1 VSEPP
6 GFSLGPLELE
16 HRNRV
21 AEILRSTD
29 NFRDEEVD
37 VALELFDASFVG
49 EDYVF
54 VGAFHRESAGA
65 RGTRADGNRESKAA
79 RRFFGGER
87 HPEGSTIPDSRF
99 PIPKLLGFACY
110 GPTMG
115 TDRTYDLY
123 WIAVDRAAQGTG
135 CGSVLLNEVERR
147 LEALHAR
154 MLIIETSSRS
164 DYSATRGFYLRRGY
178 VEAARVREFY
188 APEDDR
194 IILTK
199 RLAGSPREGWGAVA

>member
-1 VSEPP
+1 MSEPP
-6 GFSLGPLELE
+6 QVVLGAMTASDRP
-16 HRNRV
+16 RV
-21 AEILRSTD
+21 AEILRSTG
-29 NFRDEEVD
+29 NFRDDEVD
-37 VALELFDASFVG
+37 VAVELFDESLSG

-54 VGAFHRESAGA
+54 VGAFDGDEGP
-65 RGTRADGNRESKAA
+65 GTRDWGEKARTQHRTESLSAVSPSPA
-79 RRFFGGER
+79 SLV
-87 HPEGSTIPDSRF
+87 PSPS
-99 PIPKLLGFACY
+99 LVGFACF
-110 GPTMG
+110 GPTPS

-135 CGSVLLNEVERR
+135 CGSRLLSEVERR

-154 MLIIETSSRS
+154 MLVVETSSRS
-164 DYSATRGFYLRRGY
+164 DYSATREFYLRRGY

>member
-1 VSEPP
+1 MNEPP
-6 GFSLGPLELE
+6 GFTVGPLEPS
-16 HRNRV
+16 HRDRV
-21 AEILRSTD
+21 AEILRSTQ

-37 VALELFDASFVG
+37 VALELFDDSFGG

-54 VGAFHRESAGA
+54 VGAFLRRESGI
-65 RGTRADGNRESKAA
+65 GNRESM
-79 RRFFGGER
+79 G
-87 HPEGSTIPDSRF
+87 PEGFPIPDSLF
-99 PIPKLLGFACY
+99 PIPLLVGFVCFGA
-110 GPTMG
+110 TMA

-135 CGSVLLNEVERR
+135 CGSVLLEEVERR

-154 MLIIETSSRS
+154 MLVIETSSRS
-164 DYSATRGFYLRRGY
+164 DYAATRSFYLRRGY

-188 APEDDR
+188 APHDDR

>member
-1 VSEPP
+1 VNEPP
-6 GFSLGPLELE
+6 GLPDFTIGPLEPPQRLHVE
-16 HRNRV
+16 
-21 AEILRSTD
+21 EILRSTEI
-29 NFRDEEVD
+29 FRDEEVD
-37 VALELFDASFVG
+37 VALELFDASFAG

-54 VGAFHRESAGA
+54 VGAFQREP
-65 RGTRADGNRESKAA
+65 GTGNREQRLQKES
-79 RRFFGGER
+79 RF
-87 HPEGSTIPDSRF
+87 PVPGSRSPSIPDSRF
-99 PIPKLLGFACY
+99 PIPVLVGFACY

-135 CGSVLLNEVERR
+135 CGSVLLSEVERR

-154 MLIIETSSRS
+154 MLVIETSSRS
-164 DYSATRGFYLRRGY
+164 DYAATRSFYLRRGY

-188 APEDDR
+188 GPLDDR

>member
-6 GFSLGPLELE
+6 GFTIDSLEPA
-16 HRNRV
+16 HRGRL
-21 AEILRSTD
+21 AEILRSTE
-29 NFRDEEVD
+29 NFRDDEVA
-37 VALELFDASFVG
+37 VALEVFDESFVG
-49 EDYVF
+49 DDYVC
-54 VGAFHRESAGA
+54 VGAFWRETGSGK
-65 RGTRADGNRESKAA
+65 RETRAVSVQHEAPLPA
-79 RRFFGGER
+79 
-87 HPEGSTIPDSRF
+87 SRF
-99 PIPKLLGFACY
+99 PLPGVVGFACY

-123 WIAVDRAAQGTG
+123 WIAVDRAAHGTG
-135 CGSVLLNEVERR
+135 CGSVLLGEVERR

-154 MLIIETSSRS
+154 MLVIETSSRS
-164 DYSATRGFYLRRGY
+164 DYSATRGFYLKRGY

-199 RLAGSPREGWGAVA
+199 RLAGSPRQGWGAVA